1 MVTYSWTG
9 LPDGD
14 DWQAPVSTKHRV
26 GEHVTVDTIFVNTS
40 EIEVG
45 DDLYRF
51 SGWATLDL
59 ENFNGVSF
67 EMPNG
72 PVTFTGTWVLVEPNT
87 YTIHFDCLNDEIEV
101 EAEDGYISMPD
112 DRVETIRSDTYCAYL
127 YDRAMRSNYVFKGW
141 SYLPD
146 RSTVDFVWDDDAWTF
161 SPDHISMSSERNETT
176 LYPVWEPEIFNL
188 TVKFM
193 AYGYPDDVEIAPS
206 VVIPCPAGKFDLT
219 ELSNSIE
226 GYKFEYGVPWDLVD
240 MIFADDEMELWFSE
254 RDKVIVKYRDQ
265 LDLEIHEDE
274 YVYVADDDS
283 YDVSE
288 LKFDLPGYTFKSA
301 NKDLIGTAKYG
312 TTILFTYFSECQH
325 SLTYTPEIGPEGNL
339 YSGGPVWTHNYY
351 CSKCGLSGSAKCS
364 NTSSHDHG
372 GSPTWYTNTTT
383 CKLCGR
389 SATEGYQYG
398 SGYWSNGYF
407 SRSDQQIGNA
417 GYKATGFI
425 VRYVRRGSTGNDYWL
440 TVPEINSVSNI
451 QVSVN
456 GRVLPFTTAYQFSGR
471 DLIVKLVDPIIL
483 YPGDRISISLYAP
496 NPSSEPNA
504 ALDVSS
510 LSGY

>member
-1 MVTYSWTG
+1 MCRARSRIG
-9 LPDGD
+9 
-14 DWQAPVSTKHRV
+14 A
-26 GEHVTVDTIFVNTS
+26 
-40 EIEVG
+40 
-45 DDLYRF
+45 
-51 SGWATLDL
+51 WA
-59 ENFNGVSF
+59 VC
-67 EMPNG
+67 NG
-72 PVTFTGTWVLVEPNT
+72 PGHAAGKRGGLSSVRFRHIIFLTE
-87 YTIHFDCLNDEIEV
+87 
-101 EAEDGYISMPD
+101 
-112 DRVETIRSDTYCAYL
+112 
-127 YDRAMRSNYVFKGW
+127 
-141 SYLPD
+141 
-146 RSTVDFVWDDDAWTF
+146 RSTCTYENEKPAASGRDA
-161 SPDHISMSSERNETT
+161 SR
-176 LYPVWEPEIFNL
+176 
-188 TVKFM
+188 
-193 AYGYPDDVEIAPS
+193 
-206 VVIPCPAGKFDLT
+206 
-219 ELSNSIE
+219 
-226 GYKFEYGVPWDLVD
+226 
-240 MIFADDEMELWFSE
+240 
-254 RDKVIVKYRDQ
+254 
-265 LDLEIHEDE
+265 
-274 YVYVADDDS
+274 
-283 YDVSE
+283 
-288 LKFDLPGYTFKSA
+288 
-301 NKDLIGTAKYG
+301 KDLIGTAKYG

-504 ALDVSS
+504 ALNVSS